1 MSRTEFE
8 HYLREKAPVLY
19 LELDPDGN
27 IRRLNRFAEA
37 LLGVDAL
44 GEPLPDKLFDANRA
58 FRLDEAIAGGAD
70 EARLLNFQTRNGVQ
84 TFQCHFYSLPDGV
97 IVFGHMD
104 IGEIEALSR
113 ELVAANQELNNLM
126 RELNAKNRELSSANA
141 RILEL
146 TRTDPL
152 TGLANR
158 RYFDERIRQAVSL
171 AQRQAQPLTV
181 VMTDIDHFKSVND
194 RFGHDVGDRVLK
206 GYARLMTEMTRTE
219 DLVARWGG
227 EEFILM
233 LPVTGGRQAREVTER
248 IRVALPQ
255 KDLAGNGHRVTAS
268 FGISQLLPGES
279 IAELIKRADTALYQ
293 AKHGGRNRT
302 MVSA

>member
-1 MSRTEFE
+1 MSLSQIE
-8 HYLREKAPVLY
+8 HYLQEKAPVLY
-19 LELDPDGN
+19 LAVDPRGE
-27 IRRLNRFAEA
+27 ICRMNRFAAA
-37 LLGVDAL
+37 LFG
-44 GEPLPDKLFDANRA
+44 ANAIGKPFRDSVLDTHHA
-58 FRLDEAIAGGAD
+58 FRFDEAIDGGD
-70 EARLLNFQTRNGVQ
+70 DARLLNFRTGTGAQ
-84 TFQCHFYSLPDGV
+84 TFQCHFYATPEGV
-97 IVFGHMD
+97 LVFGHMD
-104 IGEIEALSR
+104 VGEIEALSR
-113 ELVAANQELNNLM
+113 ELVSANQELNNLM

-141 RILEL
+141 KIIEL
-146 TRTDPL
+146 SRTDPL

-158 RYFDERIRQAVSL
+158 RYFDERIQQALSL
-171 AQRQAQPLTV
+171 AHRQAQPLTV

-206 GYARLMTEMTRTE
+206 GYARLMTEMTRAE

-227 EEFILM
+227 EEFILL
-233 LPVTGGRQAREVTER
+233 LPMTGVRQAREVTER
-248 IRVALPQ
+248 IRIALPQ

-302 MVSA
+302 VVSE

>member
-1 MSRTEFE
+1 M
-8 HYLREKAPVLY
+8 LY

-219 DLVARWGG
+219 DLVARLGG

-255 KDLAGNGHRVTAS
+255 RDLAGNGHRVTAS
-268 FGISQLLPGES
+268 FGISQLLLGES

>member
-37 LLGVDAL
+37 LLGADAL
-44 GEPLPDKLFDANRA
+44 GEPLPDKLFDAYRA

-84 TFQCHFYSLPDGV
+84 TFQCHFYSLPDGE

-227 EEFILM
+227 EEFILL

-248 IRVALPQ
+248 IRIVLPQ

-279 IAELIKRADTALYQ
+279 IAELVKRADTALYQ

>member
-1 MSRTEFE
+1 MSLTEIE
-8 HYLREKAPVLY
+8 RYLREKAPVLF
-19 LELDPDGN
+19 LELGPGGN
-27 IRRLNRFAEA
+27 IRRLNRFAAA
-37 LLGVDAL
+37 LLGEEAIGKPFTDSVLDAYH
-44 GEPLPDKLFDANRA
+44 A
-58 FRLDEAIAGGAD
+58 FRLDEAIAGGD
-70 EARLLNFQTRNGVQ
+70 DARLLNFPTRTGAQ
-84 TFQCHFYSLPDGV
+84 TFQCHFYPSPDGV
-97 IVFGHMD
+97 LVFGHMD

-113 ELVAANQELNNLM
+113 ELVSANQELNNLM

-219 DLVARWGG
+219 DLVARLGG

-255 KDLAGNGHRVTAS
+255 RDLAGNGHRVTAS